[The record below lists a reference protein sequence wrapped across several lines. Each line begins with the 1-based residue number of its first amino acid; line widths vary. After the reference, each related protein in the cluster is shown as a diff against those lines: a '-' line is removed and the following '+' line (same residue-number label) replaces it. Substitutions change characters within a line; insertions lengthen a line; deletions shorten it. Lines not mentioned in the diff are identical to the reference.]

1 MYVPLANRKENLPLT
16 LNGVLETGQLKEVW
30 DIFRDTFPV
39 VIIAKF
45 SCLNFHFLSCFKF
58 DDISLSL

>member
-30 DIFRDTFPV
+30 DIFRGTFPV
-39 VIIAKF
+39 VIIANF
-45 SCLNFHFLSCFKF
+45 LALISTSLVALNLT
-58 DDISLSL
+58 ILV